1 MKLNLGNN
9 IKKHRKEKDMTQEAL
24 AEYLGVSS
32 QAVSRWENGTT
43 YPDVELIPALA
54 NLFGV
59 STDVLFDMKQ
69 TQKEFAATEV
79 LTELAELTRAPLN
92 ISRIN
97 ELIREVR
104 LNYIGCDCFWNFW
117 IHIQA
122 KT

>member
-9 IKKHRKEKDMTQEAL
+9 IKKYRKEKNMTQEAL

-32 QAVSRWENGTT
+32 QAVSRWENDTT
-43 YPDVELIPALA
+43 YPDVELIPVLA

-69 TQKEFAATEV
+69 TQKETAATEI
-79 LTELAELTRAPLN
+79 LTELAKLTRQKPFNVA
-92 ISRIN
+92 RIN

-104 LNYIGCDCFWNFW
+104 LNYREPLKISSQ
-117 IHIQA
+117 H
-122 KT
+122 